1 MILISMIVHCRA
13 QEKFGLSGTE
23 FEVVRM
29 DHFELMISSTKIEA
43 KPSKLIKDWMNW
55 VEFRL
60 FMMGYQLG
68 DTRQLW
74 KNR

>member
-1 MILISMIVHCRA
+1 MILVTMIVHCRA

-43 KPSKLIKDWMNW
+43 KPSKLIKD
-55 VEFRL
+55 
-60 FMMGYQLG
+60 
-68 DTRQLW
+68 
-74 KNR
+74 